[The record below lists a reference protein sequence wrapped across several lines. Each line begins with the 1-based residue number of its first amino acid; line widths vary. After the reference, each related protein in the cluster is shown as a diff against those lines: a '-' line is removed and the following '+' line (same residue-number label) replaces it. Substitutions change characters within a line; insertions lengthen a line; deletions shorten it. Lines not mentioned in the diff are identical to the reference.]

1 MTRKLVVSFFT
12 VTRATTEDRGG
23 VSQSERGGH
32 GLLWRAAMIL
42 SFLAICI
49 PMFAHH
55 GTAGVYDFTH
65 RITTK
70 ATVTQYIWANP
81 HVQIYFML
89 KNDKGEEQTWG
100 VETVSPGNA
109 LANGWTKKSFQVG
122 DQLLVS
128 FVPAKGDRTFGTCPQ
143 FVFVADGHRLGGNG
157 RCGMGSG
164 TVDANTLPVKP
175 GYTEVEVQMP
185 KDDRKRPESE
195 QEN

>member
-1 MTRKLVVSFFT
+1 MTRKLAVPFILIT
-12 VTRATTEDRGG
+12 
-23 VSQSERGGH
+23 
-32 GLLWRAAMIL
+32 L
-42 SFLAICI
+42 SFLTIGT

-81 HVQIYFML
+81 HVQIYFTL

-109 LANGWTKKSFQVG
+109 LANGWTKNSFKAG

-128 FVPAKGDRTFGTCPQ
+128 FVPAKGDRTFGTCAQ
-143 FVFVADGHRLGGNG
+143 IVIVADGKRFGGNG
-157 RCGMGSG
+157 RCMGVEG
-164 TVDANTLPVKP
+164 GDMNTLPVKP
-175 GYTEVEVQMP
+175 GYTAVEVKMP
-185 KDDRKRPESE
+185 KDTRERPESE
-195 QEN
+195 QEK

>member
-1 MTRKLVVSFFT
+1 MTRKLVAPFFVIT
-12 VTRATTEDRGG
+12 SG
-23 VSQSERGGH
+23 
-32 GLLWRAAMIL
+32 
-42 SFLAICI
+42 FLAICA

-55 GTAGVYDFTH
+55 GTAGVFDHGH
-65 RITTK
+65 RITTR
-70 ATVTQYIWANP
+70 ATVTDYIWANP
-81 HVQIYFML
+81 HVQIHFTL

-109 LANGWTKKSFQVG
+109 LANGWNKNSFKVG

-157 RCGMGSG
+157 RCGMGGSA
-164 TVDANTLPVKP
+164 VDANTLPVKP
-175 GYTEVEVQMP
+175 GYTAVEVKMP
-185 KDDRKRPESE
+185 RDDRTRPESE